1 MISLYSRVPKTRN
14 KNPKNWKSEKLSYG
28 TCSMCTN
35 MKKIQMST
43 VREVSIVD
51 RCALEAF
58 LVTVTPKALK
68 EAIEKQIATESPI
81 KSLFAS

>member
-1 MISLYSRVPKTRN
+1 
-14 KNPKNWKSEKLSYG
+14 
-28 TCSMCTN
+28 